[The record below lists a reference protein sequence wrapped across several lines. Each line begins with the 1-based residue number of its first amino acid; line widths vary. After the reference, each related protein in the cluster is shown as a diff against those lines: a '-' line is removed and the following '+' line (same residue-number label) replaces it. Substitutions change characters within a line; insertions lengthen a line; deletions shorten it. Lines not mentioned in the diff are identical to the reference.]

1 MCLIL
6 SNQAHLVIN
15 SDLDFAKLNLVKN
28 NEKIFISTNLI
39 VWRVDKLYWKTNY
52 FNFKNFSHS
61 KLLFFAEEEPESFD
75 MCSPDGVKTSRFGK
89 KCREDHMCDF
99 HNQKYTWCYIN
110 FLDGPADWDYCSQC
124 VDFRREGQNGQNQ
137 QARAWW
143 GRRWGP
149 ILRMDK

>member
-1 MCLIL
+1 MKNSSFQPILLCGEWISCIEKLII
-6 SNQAHLVIN
+6 S
-15 SDLDFAKLNLVKN
+15 
-28 NEKIFISTNLI
+28 IFTLFKKSYSWSIRS
-39 VWRVDKLYWKTNY
+39 KTNCSSLKADL
-52 FNFKNFSHS
+52 NKNFFHS

-110 FLDGPADWDYCSQC
+110 FLDGPDWDYCSQC

-137 QARAWW
+137 QVFIWRG
-143 GRRWGP
+143 GRWRK
-149 ILRMDK
+149 IFRTDK